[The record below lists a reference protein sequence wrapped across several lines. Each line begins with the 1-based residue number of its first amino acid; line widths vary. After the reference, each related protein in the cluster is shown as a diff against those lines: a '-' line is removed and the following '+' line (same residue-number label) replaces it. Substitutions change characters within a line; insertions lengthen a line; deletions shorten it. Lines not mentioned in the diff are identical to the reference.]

1 MPDVPDV
8 LVPDVLTRP
17 ERQQP
22 AKRKRLSDLHGSVT
36 MRGVGDVAA
45 ERREEDE
52 AAAELTKEKKR
63 QALEKK
69 EAAAHA
75 AEATAA
81 AFARCEVACVCGII
95 PCPYSTPSGSGARC
109 AGPRMASARSRHA
122 WQHASRSCWASTRRW
137 ARRRAPRPRSKRT
150 AFLRAREGVMA
161 WIERVSG

>member
-81 AFARCEVACVCGII
+81 AFARCEVACACGII
-95 PCPYSTPSGSGARC
+95 PCPYAKWKRCPVCGPKNGLCKVKACVAARKPLLLGFNPAVGA
-109 AGPRMASARSRHA
+109 
-122 WQHASRSCWASTRRW
+122 Q
-137 ARRRAPRPRSKRT
+137 
-150 AFLRAREGVMA
+150 EGA
-161 WIERVSG
+161 EAAQ